1 MHLFAN
7 SNNRYTIKFIFN
19 WFEQQKRKAQRAEQE
34 RLMQEMRRKQEET
47 RQRELEERRRKEA
60 EAKRKRLED
69 AEKKRLAMQEAIRR
83 RDEEAKRNFIV
94 PRRTADSAQSGPM
107 IIGMRDG

>member
-1 MHLFAN
+1 MNLLIVIFDLIHLTPYCTF
-7 SNNRYTIKFIFN
+7 
-19 WFEQQKRKAQRAEQE
+19 QQRRKAQRAEQE

-60 EAKRKRLED
+60 EAKRKRLEE
-69 AEKKRLAMQEAIRR
+69 AEKKRLAMQEAIKR

>member
-1 MHLFAN
+1 
-7 SNNRYTIKFIFN
+7 
-19 WFEQQKRKAQRAEQE
+19 
-34 RLMQEMRRKQEET
+34 MQEMRRKQEET

-69 AEKKRLAMQEAIRR
+69 AEKKRLVMQEAIRR

-94 PRRTADSAQSGPM
+94 PKRTADAAQSGPM
-107 IIGMRDG
+107 IIGMRDGEWLRMNLLGVILCDRLSINMLTLTPIYYSFDSDEN